1 MKKIIFIILSLIFA
15 TSCGITKTSSSG
27 IENQAFLLIV
37 GTTSNYPNGVEVILD
52 DKTRFIGEV
61 QKDYMRVKDVR
72 LYGISTGRHD
82 VSIMHNNKVLY
93 NKVIFVTS
101 QQTKKIILP

>member
-1 MKKIIFIILSLIFA
+1 MKKIIIMAISLIFA
-15 TSCGITKTSSSG
+15 SSCDITKTSVSG

-37 GTTSNYPNGVEVILD
+37 GTPSNYPDGVEVTLN
-52 DKTRFIGEV
+52 DKTKFIGEV

-72 LYGISTGRHD
+72 LYGISTGKHD
-82 VSIMHNNKVLY
+82 VSIMHNNQLLY
-93 NKVIFVTS
+93 KKTIFVSS

>member
-1 MKKIIFIILSLIFA
+1 MKKIIFITLSLIFA
-15 TSCGITKTSSSG
+15 TSCEITKTSSSG

-52 DKTRFIGEV
+52 EKTRFIGEV

-82 VSIMHNNKVLY
+82 VSIMHNNQVLY
-93 NKVIFVTS
+93 KKTIFVTS

>member
-1 MKKIIFIILSLIFA
+1 MKKIIIIIASLFLVN
-15 TSCGITKTSSSG
+15 SCEITKTSSSG

-37 GTTSNYPNGVEVILD
+37 GTTSNYPNGVEVTLD
-52 DKTRFIGEV
+52 DKTKFIGEV

-82 VSIMHNNKVLY
+82 VSIMHNNQLLY
-93 NKVIFVTS
+93 KKTIFVTS